1 MNNLRNDKHLNFTI
15 GQVINEKKTN
25 KNMPSS
31 SSLDK
36 RFSDIV
42 GSLNYK
48 NKDILILIII
58 MH

>member
-1 MNNLRNDKHLNFTI
+1 MDLTMKKFFDNNEKLNFSF
-15 GQVINEKKTN
+15 GQIIKEKKTN

-42 GSLNYK
+42 GNLN
-48 NKDILILIII
+48 
-58 MH
+58 